1 MTLQRASYFLLSL
14 LNHVLLRLQNWV
26 SAAHSRVSP
35 QTSQTCSP
43 PAVADAVPLQQLLQP
58 QLQQQVLFRRHPQS
72 RSALQLK
79 LRRPPML
86 LLHLSQK
93 ELERAFVVVEKA
105 WASAD
110 GELVEVQVPQNL
122 QHLEADDWEHV
133 TRLLLVLQHQQA
145 HSELH

>member
-1 MTLQRASYFLLSL
+1 
-14 LNHVLLRLQNWV
+14 
-26 SAAHSRVSP
+26 
-35 QTSQTCSP
+35 
-43 PAVADAVPLQQLLQP
+43 
-58 QLQQQVLFRRHPQS
+58 
-72 RSALQLK
+72 
-79 LRRPPML
+79 ML